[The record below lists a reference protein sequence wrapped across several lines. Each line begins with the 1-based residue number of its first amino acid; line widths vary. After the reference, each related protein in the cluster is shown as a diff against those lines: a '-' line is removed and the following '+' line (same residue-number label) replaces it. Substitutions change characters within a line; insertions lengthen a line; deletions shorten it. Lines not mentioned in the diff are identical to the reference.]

1 MSSLVDSAEDFISD
15 NKFVVRRM
23 TAVDA
28 VHALEWLEDRG
39 IEFNIMLL
47 PAKGLSCFCGR
58 RLVAVADIYIAQE
71 MGVAFCCLV
80 AADPQNTPAQSSRAV
95 RLLLEM
101 MPEYVKEYGVR
112 FLMTNFSQNS
122 VNRIARR
129 CGYVPGGK
137 SEMFFKRIK

>member
-1 MSSLVDSAEDFISD
+1 M
-15 NKFVVRRM
+15 
-23 TAVDA
+23 
-28 VHALEWLEDRG
+28 
-39 IEFNIMLL
+39 EFNIMLL

-71 MGVAFCCLV
+71 MGIAFCCLV